1 MGLALERLPSDLW
14 LTRPDRAARSI
25 GESVDQLVSAMATD
39 RLRAELAVHE
49 PGTQVGE
56 AAAQPVDDDVAVV
69 DPDDVEET
77 LRVVNTVEALRGGAA
92 RYGAFLRSIDEPAW
106 GNAIKVAGE
115 ARSLDWGVRHSAH
128 QVMHSLSDIAR
139 MRHRLGDVLRLDGGT
154 VASLH
159 ASQGGVP
166 KPEILSA
173 TIDVGGVVG
182 DGQAARQ
189 YHGRP
194 WQALCLWSAEVVQ
207 AWAADGHPIFPGA
220 AGENLSL
227 TGIDWSQV
235 RAGLIIEIGTMT
247 ALVSAPA
254 VPCTKNSRW
263 FSDRDHLRLGHDLY
277 PGRARWYASVLS
289 PGQVR
294 AGDPVSV
301 YSGG

>member
-39 RLRAELAVHE
+39 RLRAELAVHK
-49 PGTQVGE
+49 PGAQVGE

-69 DPDDVEET
+69 DPDDV
-77 LRVVNTVEALRGGAA
+77 VEALRGGAA
-92 RYGAFLRSIDEPAW
+92 GYGTFLRSIDEPAW
-106 GNAIKVAGE
+106 GNAITVDGE
-115 ARSLDWGVRHSAH
+115 SRSLDWGVRHSAH
-128 QVMHSLSDIAR
+128 RVMHQLCDIAGA
-139 MRHRLGDVLRLDGGT
+139 RHRLGDVLRLTGGT

-159 ASQGGVP
+159 ASDGGVP
-166 KPEILSA
+166 KPEIPSA

-182 DGQAARQ
+182 DAQAARQ

-207 AWAADGHPIFPGA
+207 AWAAEGHPIFPGA

-227 TGIDWSQV
+227 TGMDWSQV
-235 RAGLIIEIGTMT
+235 RAGLIIEIGTMS
-247 ALVSAPA
+247 ARVSAPA

-294 AGDPVSV
+294 AGDPVIV
-301 YSGG
+301 HSGG